1 MDLSVLDKIEGLYI
15 MIKKLFSPIVAVL
28 ECITKYFKAFVFLLI
43 VALLLL
49 STREP
54 TQHPN
59 LARIHLK
66 GAIMDSSM
74 LRTQIEDLRNYPSL
88 QGVLLVIDSPG
99 GAVGAS
105 VEMADL
111 IQELAS
117 TMPVV
122 VHTESVMASGAYYA
136 GAYASRI
143 YANRGALIGSIGV
156 LFSGAN
162 IKELLR
168 KIGYEPQVI
177 AAGEYKEVGAY
188 YRDWTQKERAYIENL
203 IQEEYQTFITDVA
216 KARNLELK
224 DSSKFAQG
232 KVFNAAKAKE
242 LGLIDDVMS
251 RNQAIDKLKEL
262 AKVED
267 AIWLQKSSWQSYI
280 DTLVES
286 SASKV
291 LSAMLGIGLQ

>member
-1 MDLSVLDKIEGLYI
+1 MTLRVGQLERAWRWLTLSK
-15 MIKKLFSPIVAVL
+15 S
-28 ECITKYFKAFVFLLI
+28 LL
-43 VALLLL
+43 AQCLL
-49 STREP
+49 SCIQR
-54 TQHPN
+54 
-59 LARIHLK
+59 
-66 GAIMDSSM
+66 
-74 LRTQIEDLRNYPSL
+74 
-88 QGVLLVIDSPG
+88 VLWQAG
-99 GAVGAS
+99 
-105 VEMADL
+105 
-111 IQELAS
+111 Q
-117 TMPVV
+117 
-122 VHTESVMASGAYYA
+122 YYA

-177 AAGEYKEVGAY
+177 AAGEYKEVGTY

-262 AKVED
+262 AKVEY

>member
-1 MDLSVLDKIEGLYI
+1 
-15 MIKKLFSPIVAVL
+15 MIKKFFAPFIAIL

-43 VALLLL
+43 VAVLIF

-54 TQHPN
+54 KQHPN

-66 GAIMDSSM
+66 GAIVDSAM

-111 IQELAS
+111 IKELAS

-122 VHTESVMASGAYYA
+122 VHTEGIMASGSYYA
-136 GAYASRI
+136 GVYASKI

-156 LFSGAN
+156 LFNGAN
-162 IKELLR
+162 LQELFK
-168 KIGYEPQVI
+168 KIGYEPQII
-177 AAGEYKEVGAY
+177 AAGEYKEIDAY
-188 YRDWTQKERAYIENL
+188 YRDWTQKERAYIQNL

-224 DSSKFAQG
+224 DSSKFAEG
-232 KVFNAAKAKE
+232 RVFNAAKAKE
-242 LGLIDDVMS
+242 LGLIDDVIS

-262 AKVED
+262 AQVEE
-267 AIWLQKSSWQSYI
+267 ALWLEKSSWQGYLDS
-280 DTLVES
+280 LVES
-286 SASKV
+286 T
-291 LSAMLGIGLQ
+291 LSRMLGSMLGVGLQ